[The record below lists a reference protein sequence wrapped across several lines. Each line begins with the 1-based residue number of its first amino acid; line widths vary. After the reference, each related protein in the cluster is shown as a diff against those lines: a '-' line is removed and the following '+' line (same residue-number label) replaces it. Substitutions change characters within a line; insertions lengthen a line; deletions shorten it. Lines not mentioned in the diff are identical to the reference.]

1 MKKTLTNILIGTS
14 LVSSLLFNSSCNYEK
29 PKTEQIQEKSQ
40 EGTAVS
46 SFEESSL
53 GEDTLLKTA
62 ANFYYKGDYNSAKK
76 IYSDFLEIKKNKNDS
91 LGIAK
96 GFQGLGLI
104 FYSQGDY
111 NKSSEYYITSLKIY
125 ENLKDSLR
133 SSNIY
138 VGLGLLYLNQNKFEK
153 ALEHLRKDSLIKSEI
168 LLREPENLSLKNNL
182 SNTLNN
188 LGMIFDEQKEY
199 EKALKYY
206 FNSLKLSKE
215 ANNKSQEAICYNNIA
230 IVYREENHIEKA
242 YEYYQKSLTINK
254 ELEDKAGATSNF
266 INISDLY
273 LEKSNYFSAL
283 ENLKKADTLAKEIN
297 SLDLFKDIYLNFSE
311 VYELKGDLDSALK
324 YYKKFSETKDSLLN
338 SESLKQV
345 AELETK
351 YQTEKK
357 ELENT
362 ALKKDNQIV
371 EEKNK
376 KQQWGLFGLAA
387 FLGLGGVFSYS
398 MYKSRKK
405 IKKSKKIIE
414 EKNKEIT
421 DSINYAKNIQ
431 NAILPNELETKK
443 LLGEHFIF
451 YKPKDI
457 VSGDFYW
464 TAEKSDK
471 AYFAACDCTGHGIP
485 GAFMSV
491 LNSRLLNNAIEEKQI
506 EKPNEILNY
515 VRTEIINSLKSKG
528 KSGEQKDGMDAILC
542 AWDKKTNTL
551 EFACANNPLYLIRN
565 NELIEHK
572 SDKMPVG
579 YSDDLKDFSLKKIAL
594 QKNDL
599 IYISS
604 DGYVDQF
611 GGPNNKKFMKKKLKE
626 LLLSINQK
634 PMSEQKEIL
643 NKTIN
648 DWMAYINPENK
659 KPYEQIDD
667 LCMIGLR
674 I

>member
-1 MKKTLTNILIGTS
+1 MKKSLANILIGAG
-14 LVSSLLFNSSCNYEK
+14 LVGNLLFNSSCNYEK
-29 PKTEQIQEKSQ
+29 PQTKTTQK
-40 EGTAVS
+40 TS
-46 SFEESSL
+46 SP
-53 GEDTLLKTA
+53 EDTLLKKG

-76 IYSDFLEIKKNKNDS
+76 IYSEFLEIKTQKNDS

-96 GFQGLGLI
+96 GFNNLGLI
-104 FYSQGDY
+104 FNVQGNY
-111 NKSSEYYITSLKIY
+111 NEAIKYTLNALNIY
-125 ENLKDSLR
+125 ENLKDSFR
-133 SSNIY
+133 IGQTSST
-138 VGLGLLYLNQNKFEK
+138 LGIIFSSQKKYEK
-153 ALEHLRKDSLIKSEI
+153 ALEYYNKSFNIQKKFNDSLGISQ
-168 LLREPENLSLKNNL
+168 
-182 SNTLNN
+182 TLNN
-188 LGMIFDEQKEY
+188 LGSIFDEK
-199 EKALKYY
+199 K
-206 FNSLKLSKE
+206 
-215 ANNKSQEAICYNNIA
+215 
-230 IVYREENHIEKA
+230 
-242 YEYYQKSLTINK
+242 
-254 ELEDKAGATSNF
+254 NF
-266 INISDLY
+266 L
-273 LEKSNYFSAL
+273 SAL

-297 SLDLFKDIYLNFSE
+297 SLDLSKDIYLNFSE
-311 VYELKGDLDSALK
+311 IYELKGEPDSALK
-324 YYKKFSETKDSLLN
+324 YHKKFSQAKDSLLN

-387 FLGLGGVFSYS
+387 CLGLGGIFSYS

-565 NELIEHK
+565 NE
-572 SDKMPVG
+572 
-579 YSDDLKDFSLKKIAL
+579 
-594 QKNDL
+594 
-599 IYISS
+599 
-604 DGYVDQF
+604 
-611 GGPNNKKFMKKKLKE
+611 
-626 LLLSINQK
+626 
-634 PMSEQKEIL
+634 
-643 NKTIN
+643 
-648 DWMAYINPENK
+648 
-659 KPYEQIDD
+659 
-667 LCMIGLR
+667 
-674 I
+674 